1 MIWGYPISKKKKKKI
16 NKTIK
21 IYNFELMNKKTI
33 KFYLTNP
40 KGTGS
45 FSNISIS
52 RVGQFYI
59 RKTVITNVTTCYG

>member
-1 MIWGYPISKKKKKKI
+1 
-16 NKTIK
+16 
-21 IYNFELMNKKTI
+21 MNKKTI